1 MSTFIIIVL
10 LVLCARAF
18 YRQAAGARFGGEIAL
33 GAIWNEMPVRLGP
46 KAFQELI
53 LPHIHSRRRRGQQL
67 RLWMRRG
74 LLHHIW
80 RRRLLLLLHIGAV
93 LGQVMQRAAALA
105 TWLQT

>member
-1 MSTFIIIVL
+1 MSTFIIVVL

-53 LPHIHSRRRRGQQL
+53 LPHIHSRRRR
-67 RLWMRRG
+67 
-74 LLHHIW
+74 
-80 RRRLLLLLHIGAV
+80 LLLLHIGAV